1 MSGSSREGGQCL
13 EMELMQKLVAE
24 ASLLLSLN
32 LPSQSSR
39 SQSHAATTSGLVL
52 ADKITTTLQ

>member
-1 MSGSSREGGQCL
+1 
-13 EMELMQKLVAE
+13 MELMQKLVAE

-32 LPSQSSR
+32 LPSQSSP

-52 ADKITTTLQ
+52 ADKITTALQ